1 MEKREIVMK
10 PITIPIFC
18 CVMTLLGCWTIDKS
32 MTALQNDAGFV
43 MIIVSF
49 LLLTFYYD
57 QRVRKYE

>member
-1 MEKREIVMK
+1 MK

-49 LLLTFYYD
+49 LLLIFYYD